1 MHSLTRNLSHGQPCS
16 ESRGIRSGAGLGRY
30 AATELLLDGAE
41 HAADASAGPAGAV
54 ELAGQSRDLA
64 LHRAEID
71 QATGMLT
78 SSPGAFGYTP
88 TLPGTVLRD
97 RSGSSSPSARVPGGG

>member
-1 MHSLTRNLSHGQPCS
+1 MYSLARNLSHGQPVQ
-16 ESRGIRSGAGLGRY
+16 RVQRNPWRTGLARY